1 MSSEFSEKNYS
12 SKMDKSIQ
20 SLKKDFSTLRT
31 GRANS
36 NMLDTIKVNVY
47 GQLMPIEQLGTVSV
61 PEARLISIQVW
72 DKANTVLIDSAIQKS
87 ELGINP
93 QIDGQIIR
101 LRIPDLTEERRKDL
115 IKVLKNMGE
124 KGKVSIRNIRREA
137 NEELK
142 KKLKDKIITEDENK
156 TFEKNIQKLTDVN
169 IESIDKILSDKEK
182 EILQVWIN
190 STTLPLLWMVMG
202 GGAKKEIKEEISVI
216 SMELKQLKRL

>member
-1 MSSEFSEKNYS
+1 MSAEFNEKNYS

-20 SLKKDFSTLRT
+20 SFRKDISTLRT
-31 GRANS
+31 GRANV
-36 NMLDTIKVNVY
+36 NMLDTIKVDVY
-47 GQLMPIEQLGTVSV
+47 GQLMPIDQLATISV

-72 DKANTVLIDSAIQKS
+72 DKANTSIIESSIQKS

-124 KGKVSIRNIRREA
+124 KGKISIRNIRRDA

-142 KKLKDKIITEDENK
+142 KKLKDKNISEDDNK
-156 TFEKNIQKLTDVN
+156 IFEKNIQNMTDKN
-169 IESIDKILSDKEK
+169 IENIEKILAEKEK
-182 EILQVWIN
+182 EISQI
-190 STTLPLLWMVMG
+190 
-202 GGAKKEIKEEISVI
+202 
-216 SMELKQLKRL
+216 

>member
-1 MSSEFSEKNYS
+1 VSTNFNEKNYS

-20 SLKKDFSTLRT
+20 SFKKDISTLRT
-31 GRANS
+31 GRANT
-36 NMLDTIKVNVY
+36 NMLDTIKVDVY
-47 GQLMPIEQLGTVSV
+47 GQLMPVDQLATVSV

-72 DKANTVLIDSAIQKS
+72 DKANTSLIESAIQKS

-124 KGKVSIRNIRREA
+124 KSKISIRNIRREA

-142 KKLKDKIITEDENK
+142 KELKEKKLSEDDNK
-156 TFEKNIQKLTDVN
+156 NYEKNIQRLTDQN
-169 IESIDKILSDKEK
+169 IENIEKILTEKEK
-182 EILQVWIN
+182 EISQI
-190 STTLPLLWMVMG
+190 
-202 GGAKKEIKEEISVI
+202 
-216 SMELKQLKRL
+216 